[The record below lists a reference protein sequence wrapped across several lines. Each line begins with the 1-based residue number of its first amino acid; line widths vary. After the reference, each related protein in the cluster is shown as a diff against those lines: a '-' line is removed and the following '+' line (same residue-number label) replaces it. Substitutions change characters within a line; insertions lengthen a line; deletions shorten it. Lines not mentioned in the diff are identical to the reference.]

1 MVAFVKP
8 FTGWRVAPL
17 AVGWANRPFLSA
29 PRKELLLTDHA
40 LAYFGNRVARPSS
53 EEERRLLIRRV
64 TSWTMVGLVHILL
77 LSLFILD
84 QYRQRSLMIRRAPVE
99 TILDLTRLPAGN
111 APPIRL
117 IRPEVPSA
125 TPPVITTAPLIVVPP
140 ANPDE
145 AVPQTPADILK
156 AIGEALSCGAENFEN
171 LTQTERARC
180 KHEPWIARKLPN
192 GTIVLEAANPSPYA
206 PPAPPKLSGADA
218 LRRQMQTA
226 PPCPILVNAPCL
238 NNTPMVG
245 IGIPTN

>member
-1 MVAFVKP
+1 M
-8 FTGWRVAPL
+8 
-17 AVGWANRPFLSA
+17 
-29 PRKELLLTDHA
+29 TDHA
-40 LAYFGNRVARPSS
+40 LAFYGHRPAHLSN

-64 TSWTMVGLVHILL
+64 ISWTLVGLIHVLL

-84 QYRQRSLMIRRAPVE
+84 QIRERSLMTRREPVE
-99 TILDLTRLPAGN
+99 TILDLTTLPAGE

-117 IRPEVPSA
+117 IRPEVPTV
-125 TPPVITTAPLIVVPP
+125 TPPVISTAPVIVVPP

-180 KHEPWIARKLPN
+180 RTEPWIARKLPN
-192 GTIVLEAANPSPYA
+192 GTIVLEAANPSPFA
-206 PPAPPKLSGADA
+206 PPPTIKLTGADA
-218 LRRQMQTA
+218 MRRQLQTA
-226 PPCPILVNAPCL
+226 PPCPILVNTPCL
-238 NNTPMVG
+238 SNTPMVG